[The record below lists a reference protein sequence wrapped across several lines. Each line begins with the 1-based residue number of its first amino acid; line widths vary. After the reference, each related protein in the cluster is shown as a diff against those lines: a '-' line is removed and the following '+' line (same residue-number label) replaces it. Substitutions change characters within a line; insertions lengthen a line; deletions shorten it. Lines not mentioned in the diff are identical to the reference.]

1 LPPAVLASAD
11 QWLAGSKDS
20 MSTPLASMRV
30 AIAAGDTEAQLAG
43 VAISLAAQSVGNAH
57 MCQGLAAAYILCLYE
72 LARTQ
77 MQLEAQSR
85 KQPGRPWGT

>member
-1 LPPAVLASAD
+1 MSTPNLPPAVLASAD

-20 MSTPLASMRV
+20 FAVPLANMRL
-30 AIAAGDTEAQLAG
+30 AITAPDTEAQLANVAIG
-43 VAISLAAQSVGNAH
+43 VAAQALGNEQ

-77 MQLEAQSR
+77 MRLEAVEQ
-85 KQPGRPWGT
+85 KP